1 MDPIKRWYRS
11 IPIWLALFLFVIA
24 ALLIASFFSNNTTA
38 VINKLNMNIQ
48 AKYITVVEGHV
59 PNGGDVTYIG
69 GDIGEDVQYNF
80 NYDQYSDKDRHLHKT
95 YNFILEF
102 AHIFYYSSFIILAVL
117 LFYFTKL
124 KKPLTVLMTAS
135 DKIADNELKFT
146 VDYAGTDEMAKLC
159 AAFEKMR
166 SSLDENNRRMLHMSD
181 QRKQLND
188 AYTHDL
194 RTPIAVLKG
203 YTDMLKK
210 YGPTGELSDDEII
223 ETVNTMSNHV
233 SRLEQF
239 VESMNTIQKLDDI
252 MIQKT
257 EVDVTELVGHLR
269 ETADI
274 LCKSSGLVSRF
285 SAEICKESLLL
296 DAGAVIQ
303 VYENLMSNAI
313 RFSRTTVNVHC
324 GYTKNFLILSI
335 SDDGKGFGERELFK
349 ACQPYYSGE
358 TQKQN
363 YHFGLGL
370 HICRTLCEKHG
381 GHLQLEN
388 VPQGGAKITAY
399 FDTTR

>member
-69 GDIGEDVQYNF
+69 GDIGENVQYNF
-80 NYDQYSDKDRHLHKT
+80 NYDQYSDKDRRLHKT

-210 YGPTGELSDDEII
+210 YGPTGEL
-223 ETVNTMSNHV
+223 
-233 SRLEQF
+233 
-239 VESMNTIQKLDDI
+239 
-252 MIQKT
+252 
-257 EVDVTELVGHLR
+257 
-269 ETADI
+269 
-274 LCKSSGLVSRF
+274 
-285 SAEICKESLLL
+285 
-296 DAGAVIQ
+296 
-303 VYENLMSNAI
+303 
-313 RFSRTTVNVHC
+313 
-324 GYTKNFLILSI
+324 
-335 SDDGKGFGERELFK
+335 
-349 ACQPYYSGE
+349 
-358 TQKQN
+358 
-363 YHFGLGL
+363 
-370 HICRTLCEKHG
+370 
-381 GHLQLEN
+381 
-388 VPQGGAKITAY
+388 
-399 FDTTR
+399 

>member
-1 MDPIKRWYRS
+1 
-11 IPIWLALFLFVIA
+11 
-24 ALLIASFFSNNTTA
+24 
-38 VINKLNMNIQ
+38 
-48 AKYITVVEGHV
+48 
-59 PNGGDVTYIG
+59 
-69 GDIGEDVQYNF
+69 
-80 NYDQYSDKDRHLHKT
+80 
-95 YNFILEF
+95 
-102 AHIFYYSSFIILAVL
+102 
-117 LFYFTKL
+117 
-124 KKPLTVLMTAS
+124 
-135 DKIADNELKFT
+135 
-146 VDYAGTDEMAKLC
+146 
-159 AAFEKMR
+159 
-166 SSLDENNRRMLHMSD
+166 
-181 QRKQLND
+181 
-188 AYTHDL
+188 HDL

-358 TQKQN
+358 TQKQ
-363 YHFGLGL
+363 
-370 HICRTLCEKHG
+370 
-381 GHLQLEN
+381 
-388 VPQGGAKITAY
+388 
-399 FDTTR
+399 